1 MDGTPSGETVNPV
14 APSNAPGTTSA
25 PVTDNTSSAELE
37 AARKEAEQAKMRA
50 NQLQNQLAE
59 KEAAEA
65 AAKAKQL
72 EEKEEFK
79 TLYEQTQ
86 ARLNEI
92 EENRARET
100 QAAQLKT
107 ATEEVFKDY
116 SADAVE
122 LARTAGLSLTA
133 DSDEAKAALKSK
145 LDAFQAKVGGSPQPR
160 PQGNNPAPRTAE
172 VVDRSTLTARNA
184 DGVSPM
190 ALAGAKG
197 DETVIRQYIH
207 ELPAIQRMKEIA
219 NGGM

>member
-1 MDGTPSGETVNPV
+1 MADTPTGETVTPE

-37 AARKEAEQAKMRA
+37 AARKELEQARMHSNMLTNK
-50 NQLQNQLAE
+50 LAE

-86 ARLNEI
+86 ARLREI
-92 EENRARET
+92 EDAQSASER
-100 QAAQLKT
+100 QAQLAT
-107 ATEEVFKDY
+107 ATEEVYKDY

-122 LARTAGLSLTA
+122 LAKTAGLSLTD
-133 DSDEAKAALKSK
+133 DSEAAKAVLKEK
-145 LDAFQAKVGGSPQPR
+145 LDAFQAKVGTSPAGVRGTNPR
-160 PQGNNPAPRTAE
+160 NLPPE
-172 VVDRSTLTARNA
+172 VVDRSTLTARDEN
-184 DGVSPM
+184 GISPM

-197 DETVIRQYIH
+197 DESVVKSYIRD
-207 ELPAIQRMKEIA
+207 LPAIQRMKEIA
-219 NGGM
+219 RNGV